1 MKMGEERESLDSS
14 KLISKDKDHQD
25 SFILKYDVN
34 KSGEMVTEDSAAQ
47 IEDGEEEKP
56 SDEAAKKN

>member
-34 KSGEMVTEDSAAQ
+34 KSGEMVTEDSAA
-47 IEDGEEEKP
+47 
-56 SDEAAKKN
+56 